1 VLSLFA
7 FCYSCKQINKKGL
20 VLKGILTFLIILALL
35 LIAFVIGSQN
45 EAQVTVNYLIAQANI
60 RLSTL
65 IAITLSIGVVVGI
78 LIMLLS
84 WLKLR
89 VQLMGAQS
97 KIQSLEQE
105 H

>member
-1 VLSLFA
+1 M
-7 FCYSCKQINKKGL
+7 
-20 VLKGILTFLIILALL
+20 LKGILTFLIILVLL
-35 LIAFVIGSQN
+35 SIAFVIGSQN
-45 EAQVTVNYLIAQANI
+45 EAQVTVNYLIAQANL

-65 IAITLSIGVVVGI
+65 IAITLSIGVGIGI

-89 VQLMGAQS
+89 VQLMSAQS

>member
-1 VLSLFA
+1 M
-7 FCYSCKQINKKGL
+7 
-20 VLKGILTFLIILALL
+20 LKGILTFLIILVLL
-35 LIAFVIGSQN
+35 SIAFVIGSQN
-45 EAQVTVNYLIAQANI
+45 EAQVTVNYLIAQANL

-65 IAITLSIGVVVGI
+65 IAITSSIGVGIGI

-89 VQLMGAQS
+89 VHLMSAQS